1 MLNRIMAAFL
11 SLTLLINPCFAQEN
25 TTEANF
31 EIPMVWEAGE
41 LETTLG
47 DYELTVWIL
56 PVANMEAPRSGYLL
70 LRDDYTHIKRVMD
83 NLQLEINR
91 IRSEERA
98 SCDLLLVQKDEDCRN
113 LNSEL
118 RATIDLQTT
127 QITGLNTNIIELKD
141 DIFWWRVGAGAA
153 GVLAISFGLFAIS
166 K

>member
-11 SLTLLINPCFAQEN
+11 SLTLLINPCFAQESE
-25 TTEANF
+25 TEANF

-47 DYELTVWIL
+47 DYQLKVWIL
-56 PVANMEAPRSGYLL
+56 PVARMEAPYSGYLL

-127 QITGLNTNIIELKD
+127 QITGLNTNIVELKD